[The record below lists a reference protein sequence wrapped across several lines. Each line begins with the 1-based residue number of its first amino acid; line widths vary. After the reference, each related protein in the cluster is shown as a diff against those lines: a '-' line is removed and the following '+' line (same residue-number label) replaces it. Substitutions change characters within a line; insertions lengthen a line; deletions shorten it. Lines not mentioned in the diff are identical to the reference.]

1 MGEFIVGH
9 LASVM
14 FWTNAYPWVFGAKP
28 YRIRV
33 YCLGSDAAVAGLL
46 AITVFMSYYQLL

>member
-1 MGEFIVGH
+1 MRH

-33 YCLGSDAAVAGLL
+33 YCLGGDAAVAGLL
-46 AITVFMSYYQLL
+46 AITVFMSYYQLLQPAV